1 MFEYPLLYFQLQEIV
16 KLVSRANWNEKFY
29 NNIVEVDH
37 DHCCSEVKYDAD
49 SLFLCQVSVENNQ
62 NYDE

>member
-1 MFEYPLLYFQLQEIV
+1 MFEYPLLYLQLQEIV

-29 NNIVEVDH
+29 NNIVEVNNDH
-37 DHCCSEVKYDAD
+37 SCSEVKYDTD
-49 SLFLCQVSVENNQ
+49 SLFLGQVSVKNNQ